1 MGKLNGF
8 LEFNREIRTER
19 PIKNRIKDSLEVYK
33 EMPEEELKNQGARC
47 MDCGIP
53 FCSYG
58 CPLGNLM
65 PDWNDMVFNGEWAKA
80 YKRLTLTN
88 NFPEFT
94 GRICPALCEGSCTLG
109 VNRDPVSIREIE
121 LRIIEKAFSEG
132 FVKPNLPKVS
142 TGKKIAIVG
151 SGPSGL
157 AAAAELISVGHDVT
171 VFERSDEVGGLL
183 RYGIPDFKLEK
194 RFVERRV
201 DILKEEGVVFKTG
214 VNIGANGDGNEDY
227 DIEKLREDFDIILL
241 TGGSTIP
248 RDIDVPGRELQGIY
262 FAMDFLR
269 QQNRRVSGKEINEKE
284 INAKDKVVLV
294 IGGGDTGSDCIGTAI
309 RQGAKQVYQFEIM
322 PKAPDE
328 RDETMPWPYFPRTYK
343 VTSSHEEGCVRDF
356 CINTKEF
363 TGQDGKVDTLHA
375 VRVEWVKA
383 DNGRMDMKEISG
395 SEFDLNVDMV
405 VLAMGFVH
413 PQHDGML
420 KNLNISLD
428 KRGNVLTDE
437 KYMTSSDGIFAAG
450 DMRKGQSLV
459 VWAINDG
466 RSAAQSIDKY
476 LMGETSLR
484 G

>member
-8 LEFNREIRTER
+8 IEIKRAVRTER
-19 PIKNRIKDSLEVYK
+19 PIKIRIKDSLEVYK
-33 EMPEEELKNQGARC
+33 DMPEEDLKNQGARC

-65 PDWNDMVFNGEWAKA
+65 PDWNDMVFKGEWAKA

-94 GRICPALCEGSCTLG
+94 GKICPAPCEGSCTLG

-121 LRIIEKAFSEG
+121 LKIIEKAFSEG
-132 FVKPNLPKVS
+132 YVKSDLPKVN

-157 AAAAELISVGHDVT
+157 AAAAELISVGHNVT
-171 VFERSDEVGGLL
+171 VFERSDEIGGLL

-201 DILKEEGVVFKTG
+201 DILREEGVVFKTS
-214 VNIGANGDGNEDY
+214 VNIGADDESNGEY
-227 DIEKLREDFDIILL
+227 DIDKLKSDFDIILL

-248 RDIDVPGRELQGIY
+248 RDMNVPGRELNGIY
-262 FAMDFLR
+262 FAMDFLK
-269 QQNRRVSGKEINEKE
+269 QQNRRIAGKEIKE
-284 INAKDKVVLV
+284 EDISAKGKVVLV
-294 IGGGDTGSDCIGTAI
+294 MGGGDTGSDCIGTAI
-309 RQGAKQVYQFEIM
+309 RQGAKKVYQFEIM

-328 RDETMPWPYFPRTYK
+328 RDETMPWPYYPRTYK
-343 VTSSHEEGCVRDF
+343 ITSSHEEGCVRDF
-356 CINTKEF
+356 CINTKAI

-375 VRVEWVKA
+375 VRVEWIKHE
-383 DNGRMDMKEISG
+383 NGRMDMKEIAG
-395 SEFDLNVDMV
+395 SQFDLSIDMV
-405 VLAMGFVH
+405 ILAMGFVH
-413 PQHDGML
+413 PDHEGML
-420 KNLNISLD
+420 KKLNIDLD

-437 KYMTSSDGIFAAG
+437 KYMTSIEGIFAAG

-466 RSAAQSIDKY
+466 RSAAQSIDRY
-476 LMGETSLR
+476 LMGETSLL